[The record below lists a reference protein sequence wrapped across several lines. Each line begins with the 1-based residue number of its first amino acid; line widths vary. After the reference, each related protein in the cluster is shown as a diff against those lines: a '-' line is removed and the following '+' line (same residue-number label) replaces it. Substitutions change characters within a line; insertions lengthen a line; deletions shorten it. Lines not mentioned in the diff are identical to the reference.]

1 MALNMDDVFQKL
13 GEATE
18 SVENEITDLLENMDT
33 SNTKQV
39 LELQQYMQKWSITI
53 QTQSNTFK
61 VIGDGIKSTV
71 QNIR

>member
-53 QTQSNTFK
+53 QTQSNTVK

>member
-39 LELQQYMQKWSITI
+39 LELQQ
-53 QTQSNTFK
+53 
-61 VIGDGIKSTV
+61 
-71 QNIR
+71 